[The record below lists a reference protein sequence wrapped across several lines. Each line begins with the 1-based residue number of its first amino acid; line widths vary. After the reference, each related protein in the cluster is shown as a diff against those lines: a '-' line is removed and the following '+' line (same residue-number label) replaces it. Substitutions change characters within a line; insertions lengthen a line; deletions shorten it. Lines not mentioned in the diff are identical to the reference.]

1 MAMEIN
7 SNYSNYAGSYVN
19 AVNRKKQTAEGA
31 GKYDMYSAAITKA
44 ESDKTFKMGTATRE
58 ATGNGDGKNIGVM
71 AIGNQAY
78 LAQYSENSTPA
89 KPIVKVG
96 DYEVSVNDV
105 DPENATE
112 IEMFAL
118 MSHLDKTGQSQNE
131 GMSSFSKMRTY
142 SKQAESNGFCSGIA
156 DADKVWDSKRNWTEI
171 IGNAR
176 KTYSKSLIPGIYA
189 LTRKCDSLLNV
200 MQKWIENRK

>member
-1 MAMEIN
+1 MSLGMIQ
-7 SNYSNYAGSYVN
+7 SHY
-19 AVNRKKQTAEGA
+19 GA
-31 GKYDMYSAAITKA
+31 GLEYNMYSATTSKA
-44 ESDKTFKMGTATRE
+44 ENDKIFKIGDATRE
-58 ATGNGDGKNIGVM
+58 ATANGDGKNIGVM
-71 AIGNQAY
+71 TIGNQAY
-78 LAQYSENSTPA
+78 LAQYSKNSTPA

-96 DYEVSVNDV
+96 NYEVSVNDV

-142 SKQAESNGFCSGIA
+142 SQQAERNGFCNGIA
-156 DADKVWDSKRNWTEI
+156 DANEAWNSKRNWTKI

-176 KTYSKSLIPGIYA
+176 QSYAQSLIPEIYA
-189 LTRKCDSLLNV
+189 LTIKCDNLLDV

>member
-1 MAMEIN
+1 MSLGMIQSHNGVGLEYN
-7 SNYSNYAGSYVN
+7 
-19 AVNRKKQTAEGA
+19 
-31 GKYDMYSAAITKA
+31 MYSSTSTKA
-44 ESDKTFKMGTATRE
+44 ENDKIFKIGDATRE
-58 ATGNGDGKNIGVM
+58 ATADGDGKNIGVM

-78 LAQYSENSTPA
+78 LAQYSKNSTPTN
-89 KPIVKVG
+89 PIVKVG
-96 DYEVSVNDV
+96 NYEVSVNDV

-118 MSHLDKTGQSQNE
+118 MSHLDKTGQSKNE

-142 SKQAESNGFCSGIA
+142 SQQAERNGFCSGIA
-156 DADKVWDSKRNWTEI
+156 DANEAWNNKRNWTEI

-176 KTYSKSLIPGIYA
+176 QTYSQSLILEVYA
-189 LTRKCDSLLNV
+189 LTKNCDNLLDV

>member
-1 MAMEIN
+1 MNIGNVGTTGFGYNMH
-7 SNYSNYAGSYVN
+7 
-19 AVNRKKQTAEGA
+19 
-31 GKYDMYSAAITKA
+31 SAATKKA
-44 ESDKTFKMGTATRE
+44 ESDKAFKMGSATRE

-71 AIGNQAY
+71 TIGNQAY

-89 KPIVKVG
+89 NPIVKVG

-118 MSHLDKTGQSQNE
+118 MSHLDKTGQSKND

-142 SKQAESNGFCSGIA
+142 SRQAEQNGFCNGIA
-156 DADKVWDSKRNWTEI
+156 GANEAWNSKRNWTEI
-171 IGNAR
+171 IENAR
-176 KTYSKSLIPGIYA
+176 QTYSQSLIPEIYA
-189 LTRKCDSLLNV
+189 LTRKCDNLLDV
-200 MQKWIENRK
+200 MQKWIEKLN

>member
-1 MAMEIN
+1 MSLGMVETR
-7 SNYSNYAGSYVN
+7 Y
-19 AVNRKKQTAEGA
+19 GA
-31 GKYDMYSAAITKA
+31 GLEYNMYSAAITKA
-44 ESDKTFKMGTATRE
+44 ENDKTFKMGIATRE

-105 DPENATE
+105 NPENATE

-142 SKQAESNGFCSGIA
+142 SQQAECNGFCSGIA
-156 DADKVWDSKRNWTEI
+156 DAHEAWNSKRNWTEI
-171 IGNAR
+171 IENAR
-176 KTYSKSLIPGIYA
+176 KTYSQSLIPEIYA
-189 LTRKCDSLLNV
+189 LTRKCDSLLDV

>member
-1 MAMEIN
+1 MIQSHN
-7 SNYSNYAGSYVN
+7 
-19 AVNRKKQTAEGA
+19 GA
-31 GKYDMYSAAITKA
+31 GLEYNMYSSSSTKA
-44 ESDKTFKMGTATRE
+44 ENDKIFKIGAATRE
-58 ATGNGDGKNIGVM
+58 ATAGGNGKNIGVM

-78 LAQYSENSTPA
+78 LAQYSKNSTPTN
-89 KPIVKVG
+89 PIVKVG
-96 DYEVSVNDV
+96 NYEVSVNDV

-118 MSHLDKTGQSQNE
+118 MSHLDKTGQSKNE

-142 SKQAESNGFCSGIA
+142 SQQAERNGFCSGIA
-156 DADKVWDSKRNWTEI
+156 DANEAWNNKRNWTEI

-176 KTYSKSLIPGIYA
+176 QTYSQSLILEVYA
-189 LTRKCDSLLNV
+189 LTKNCDNLLDA